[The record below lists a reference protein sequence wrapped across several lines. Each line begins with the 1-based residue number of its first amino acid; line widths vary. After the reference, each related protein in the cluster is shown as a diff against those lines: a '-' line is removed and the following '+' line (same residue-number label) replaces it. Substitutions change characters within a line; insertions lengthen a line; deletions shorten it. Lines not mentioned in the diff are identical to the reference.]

1 MHLELACL
9 DKAGSSLLRPSDFC
23 VAQRREKAGASLQVQ
38 FAQGFTSFTVEE
50 ENMILLAANSIL
62 GSQQSYEWNVLLET
76 WVDPPTGNVRTILK
90 TYVTENYTSIDQA
103 GRPYPLHSTP
113 WFPDALC
120 ASDKDIM
127 T

>member
-1 MHLELACL
+1 M
-9 DKAGSSLLRPSDFC
+9 
-23 VAQRREKAGASLQVQ
+23 ASLQVQ
-38 FAQGFTSFTVEE
+38 FAQGFTAFTVEE

-103 GRPYPLHSTP
+103 GRPGVLQSTP
-113 WFPDALC
+113 WFPDAPC
-120 ASDKDIM
+120 ASKKDIV